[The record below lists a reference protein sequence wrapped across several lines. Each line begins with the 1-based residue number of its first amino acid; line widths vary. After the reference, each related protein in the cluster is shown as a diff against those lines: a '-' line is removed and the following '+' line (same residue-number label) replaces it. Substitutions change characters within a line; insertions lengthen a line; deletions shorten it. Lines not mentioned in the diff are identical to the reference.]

1 MTNPASVLANSAGIV
16 VAIGAL
22 GTASFGLVDASKV
35 FGGGASNFGYG
46 HIKRALAPFSE
57 ALKNAEHDWA
67 LTIRANWING
77 MPKEDQKAAAK
88 SLIRLGLTSKN
99 VGKMAQAGHVD
110 ETSLVKV
117 VEKVEQGADL
127 ATNDVQLF
135 GRFNAAID
143 AAMDAGFERA
153 DQEYRNACRFIAGAV
168 SVLLAISTG
177 AIIRSSSTLAGN
189 PTPIAHYPF
198 SADFFAAVLV
208 GLVAVPIAPVAKDLA
223 SSIQA
228 AANAV
233 QSVRQ

>member
-1 MTNPASVLANSAGIV
+1 MTTPASVLANSAGIV

-46 HIKRALAPFSE
+46 HIKHALAPFSD

-110 ETSLVKV
+110 EASLVKV
-117 VEKVEQGADL
+117 VEKVEQGADS
-127 ATNDVQLF
+127 
-135 GRFNAAID
+135 
-143 AAMDAGFERA
+143 
-153 DQEYRNACRFIAGAV
+153 QETRSRCCHR
-168 SVLLAISTG
+168 T
-177 AIIRSSSTLAGN
+177 RTKSSSASAGCR
-189 PTPIAHYPF
+189 TH
-198 SADFFAAVLV
+198 SV
-208 GLVAVPIAPVAKDLA
+208 GAP
-223 SSIQA
+223 
-228 AANAV
+228 
-233 QSVRQ
+233 RQGGRE